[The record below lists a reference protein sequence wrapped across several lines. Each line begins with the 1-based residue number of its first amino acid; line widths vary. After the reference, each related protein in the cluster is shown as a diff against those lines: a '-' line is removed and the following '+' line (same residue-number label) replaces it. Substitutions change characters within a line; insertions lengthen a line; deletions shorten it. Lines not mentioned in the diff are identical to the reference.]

1 MCHTNATLTPAATAL
16 TPLSDGHL
24 DVLSRSLPLKQEA
37 VVRNRWLELQP
48 MLSYH
53 AASTSRSPLAV
64 VEFYKARHR
73 RAVLLCLSR
82 GLPWATIRRY
92 RLDDPRRSDADR
104 DAAIAD
110 AVRRRQSHL
119 GLLRGRVLPER
130 KPRQRRKK
138 EQHDA
143 SANA

>member
-24 DVLSRSLPLKQEA
+24 DVLSRSLPLKQET
-37 VVRNRWLELQP
+37 VISHRWLELLP
-48 MLSYH
+48 MLTLSAGRH
-53 AASTSRSPLAV
+53 LNPTARVANWCRRHRDSAVRCLAV
-64 VEFYKARHR
+64 
-73 RAVLLCLSR
+73 

>member
-1 MCHTNATLTPAATAL
+1 MCHTNATLADASHMET
-16 TPLSDGHL
+16 
-24 DVLSRSLPLKQEA
+24 LSRSLPLKQET
-37 VVRNRWLELQP
+37 VISHRWLELLP
-48 MLSYH
+48 MLTMH
-53 AASTSRSPLAV
+53 AARHYPSPVAAVDRWCRRHRDSAVRCLAV
-64 VEFYKARHR
+64 
-73 RAVLLCLSR
+73 